1 MSSAAHAAPTAGPVV
16 AAGRRRCGH
25 FIIGGTLI
33 LDNDRRTLGSIVVGY
48 LIVLGTQG
56 HLDTLGC
63 LIVSGIEGHFDHCIG
78 CLIVSGYNDTLC

>member
-1 MSSAAHAAPTAGPVV
+1 MQLLLLGLWWPLAAEGVV
-16 AAGRRRCGH
+16 TLS
-25 FIIGGTLI
+25 FIGGTLI

-63 LIVSGIEGHFDHCIG
+63 LIVSGIEGHFDRCIG